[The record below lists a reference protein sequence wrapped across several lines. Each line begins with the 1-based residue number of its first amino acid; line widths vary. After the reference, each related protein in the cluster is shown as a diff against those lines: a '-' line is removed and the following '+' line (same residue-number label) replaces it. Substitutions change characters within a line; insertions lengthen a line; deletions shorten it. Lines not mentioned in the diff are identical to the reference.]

1 MITILAAATA
11 LALVQ
16 QTDTTIPVR
25 SGARLEV
32 NNFGGS
38 IVVGT
43 WSRSAVR
50 VQAEHSSRDRIQVS
64 ASEAVVSVKSTGKYG
79 PSRVMDY
86 AVTVPPWMA
95 LALSGVYTD
104 ITVEGSQGEITAE
117 TVQGEVRVSGGSGF
131 VSLRSVNGEVTL
143 EKARGRIN
151 LNTVNEGIT
160 LREASGDVSAETV
173 NGDVT
178 LERIES
184 GNVEANTVNGEI
196 SYDGTI
202 KESGRYR
209 FATHD
214 GDLKIAIPENTS
226 VTVSVSTFDG
236 EFSSC
241 FPVQLQSKTKHRF
254 SFTIG
259 SGSARLELE
268 SFNGDI
274 NICRPGRRPKEDR

>member
-11 LALVQ
+11 AALA
-16 QTDTTIPVR
+16 QTDTRFAVVP
-25 SGARLEV
+25 GARLDV
-32 NNFGGS
+32 NNFRGS
-38 IVVGT
+38 IAVST
-43 WSRSAVR
+43 WAKSAVR
-50 VQAEHSSRDRIQVS
+50 VQAEHSSRDRVQVS
-64 ASEAVVSVKSTGKYG
+64 GSEAVVSVKSTGKYG
-79 PSRVMDY
+79 PSQVIDY
-86 AVTVPPWMA
+86 VITVPTSMA

-117 TVQGEVRVSGGSGF
+117 TVQGEVKVTGGSGF

-143 EKARGRIN
+143 DKARGRIT

-160 LREASGDVSAETV
+160 LRDASGDVAAETV
-173 NGDVT
+173 NGDVR

-184 GNVEANTVNGEI
+184 GNVEANTVNGAITYE
-196 SYDGTI
+196 GTI

-214 GDLKIAIPENTS
+214 GDLDIAIPDNAS
-226 VTVSVSTFDG
+226 VAVYVSTFG
-236 EFSSC
+236 GAFEAC
-241 FPVQLQSKTKHRF
+241 FPATLTGKADDRF

-274 NICRPGRRPKEDR
+274 KLCRPGRLKKEER

>member
-11 LALVQ
+11 AALA

-25 SGARLEV
+25 PGARLDV

-38 IVVGT
+38 IAVST
-43 WSRSAVR
+43 WAKSAVR
-50 VQAEHSSRDRIQVS
+50 VQAEHSSRDHVQVS
-64 ASEAVVSVKSTGKYG
+64 GSEAVVSVKSTGRLG
-79 PSRVMDY
+79 PSQVIDY
-86 AVTVPPWMA
+86 TITVPISMA

-117 TVQGEVRVSGGSGF
+117 TVQGEVKVTGGSGF

-143 EKARGRIN
+143 EKARGRIT

-160 LREASGDVSAETV
+160 LRDASGDVAAETV
-173 NGDVT
+173 NGDVR

-184 GNVEANTVNGEI
+184 GNVEANTVNGGI
-196 SYDGTI
+196 VYDGTI

-214 GDLKIAIPENTS
+214 GDLAIAIPENAS
-226 VTVSVSTFDG
+226 VTVSVSTFEGDF
-236 EFSSC
+236 EAC
-241 FPVQLQSKTKHRF
+241 FPVTLTGKTKHRF
-254 SFTIG
+254 NFTIG
-259 SGSARLELE
+259 LGSARLELE

-274 NICRPGRRPKEDR
+274 KLCRPGRLKEK